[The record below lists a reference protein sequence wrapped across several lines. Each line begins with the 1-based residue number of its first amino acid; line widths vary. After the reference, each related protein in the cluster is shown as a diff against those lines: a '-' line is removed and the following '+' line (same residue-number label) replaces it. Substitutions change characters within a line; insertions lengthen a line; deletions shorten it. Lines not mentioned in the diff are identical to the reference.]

1 MTQDAGQVDYS
12 SLRSNV
18 KLLGRLLG
26 ETVASAE
33 GDACLA
39 LIERIRQLSKA
50 ARRGETT
57 ATTELLDVLHNLPD
71 EQLVPVARSFSQFL
85 NLANIAEQYRTVSRE
100 LAPQF
105 SASQSLDMALQQ
117 AAVAGHSADAIEN
130 TVNNIAIDL
139 VLTAHP
145 TEITRRSLIHKHR
158 EISRCLTQLERADLT
173 ERELQHQESR
183 LRELL
188 AQIWFTHDF
197 RRERPTPVDE
207 ARWGFAVLE
216 DSIWDAVPAFVR
228 ELDSALE
235 KQTGRRLPHDA
246 RPVRFSSWIGSDRDG
261 NPNVTAR
268 VTERVLRLS
277 RWQAADL
284 YQRDLNALIEELSM
298 IPCTPALQVLAAQ
311 AHEPYRAV
319 LRPLR
324 DMMRHTIEVLD
335 AELQGEDASRARIF
349 NDASQL
355 LEPLEIC
362 YQSLCECGMQV
373 IANGALL
380 DLIRRARCFGVHLVR
395 HDIRQESGRHTKA
408 LSELTQF
415 LQLGDYA
422 EWDEVTR
429 CRFLTDELDSR
440 RPLIPIDWTPSDETQ
455 EVLDT
460 FRVIAQ
466 QPASAL
472 GAYVISM
479 ASHAS
484 DVLAVHLLLKATG
497 TGHALPVAPLFETLS
512 DLESAP
518 QVIDNLLTNTWF
530 KFSGRRHLMVMIGY
544 SDSAKDAGVLAASWA
559 QYTAQEALLAV
570 CEQHKISLQLFHG
583 RGGTIGRGGAP
594 ARAALLSQPPGSL
607 RAGLRVTEQG
617 EMIRTKLGLSAL
629 AVNTLALYAGA
640 ICSANLQTPP
650 APKPQWR
657 ELMREMAASSCEH
670 YRAVVQREPDFVR
683 YFRYATPEQELA
695 KLPLGSR
702 PARRRSDGGI
712 SSLRAIPWIFA
723 WMQNRLMLPAWLGAG
738 AALSESIAS
747 GNAELIAEM
756 RREWPFFN
764 TRISMLEMVFTKSDP
779 ALSAHYDATLVP
791 SGLAAI
797 GERLR
802 TQLAADISTVLTITG
817 NPKLMSDD
825 AWARESVQLRNVYTD
840 PLNYL
845 QAELLRRTRESSD
858 EALDQALMVTIA
870 GIAAGM
876 RNTG

>member
-1 MTQDAGQVDYS
+1 
-12 SLRSNV
+12 
-18 KLLGRLLG
+18 
-26 ETVASAE
+26 
-33 GDACLA
+33 
-39 LIERIRQLSKA
+39 
-50 ARRGETT
+50 
-57 ATTELLDVLHNLPD
+57 
-71 EQLVPVARSFSQFL
+71 
-85 NLANIAEQYRTVSRE
+85 
-100 LAPQF
+100 
-105 SASQSLDMALQQ
+105 
-117 AAVAGHSADAIEN
+117 
-130 TVNNIAIDL
+130 
-139 VLTAHP
+139 
-145 TEITRRSLIHKHR
+145 
-158 EISRCLTQLERADLT
+158 
-173 ERELQHQESR
+173 
-183 LRELL
+183 
-188 AQIWFTHDF
+188 
-197 RRERPTPVDE
+197 
-207 ARWGFAVLE
+207 
-216 DSIWDAVPAFVR
+216 
-228 ELDSALE
+228 
-235 KQTGRRLPHDA
+235 
-246 RPVRFSSWIGSDRDG
+246 
-261 NPNVTAR
+261 
-268 VTERVLRLS
+268 
-277 RWQAADL
+277 
-284 YQRDLNALIEELSM
+284 
-298 IPCTPALQVLAAQ
+298 
-311 AHEPYRAV
+311 
-319 LRPLR
+319 
-324 DMMRHTIEVLD
+324 
-335 AELQGEDASRARIF
+335 
-349 NDASQL
+349 
-355 LEPLEIC
+355 
-362 YQSLCECGMQV
+362 
-373 IANGALL
+373 
-380 DLIRRARCFGVHLVR
+380 
-395 HDIRQESGRHTKA
+395 
-408 LSELTQF
+408 
-415 LQLGDYA
+415 
-422 EWDEVTR
+422 
-429 CRFLTDELDSR
+429 
-440 RPLIPIDWTPSDETQ
+440 LIPIDWTPSDETQ

-497 TGHALPVAPLFETLS
+497 TRHALPVAPLFETLS

-518 QVIDNLLTNTWF
+518 HVIDNLLTNTWF

-764 TRISMLEMVFTKSDP
+764 TRMSMLEMVFTKSDP
-779 ALSAHYDATLVP
+779 ALSAHSDATLVP